1 MKKHCFLILGLFTL
15 IFMFA
20 GIGVFATEGEPT
32 LEICAKALE
41 LEATTGISF
50 AVPTEPAKGA
60 DVKLLVWNEPRT
72 DGYLYGTQ
80 NYILDPSDEDT
91 VDGVLCTVFT
101 YDGLAAKQMTDNIYV
116 RAYAVVGGNP
126 YYSNTEKY
134 SILQY
139 AYNKLGKTDE
149 ATDDEKLKSTLTAL
163 LEYGAKAQLLFDYN
177 TDRLANSSFYQLS
190 VVDGCIAS
198 DLSCNGLYLTGE
210 QVAFIANAENG
221 ESVPFSHWENSAGET
236 VGEEVCLS
244 VTVGNTNEVYTAIYE
259 TIETAPPTVQKVAI
273 EVINGNITSSSN
285 DQLYEIG
292 SEIEL
297 VANEN
302 DSACFAYWQ
311 TASGEILSEDS
322 TYTVTVGENAETYT
336 AVYAT
341 EYEYFGFEI
350 IGEDSC
356 SIYGKA
362 DIYPQNSIIIP
373 KYYDGKLVTEIAIDA
388 FKNNGSIQ
396 SVWLH
401 NSIKHISNSAFLGCS
416 KLTKIW
422 MSHSVET
429 IGDYAFKQCS
439 KLVRVLGF
447 EDCVSLTIIGKETFS
462 GCLVLENIILPN
474 SITTIKQQAFYNC
487 KALTIFTIPYYV
499 STIEEYAF
507 GGCTNLFEVLFLNQ
521 EGWLVYGDTP
531 LKNSDITNYNTAATL
546 LTTKYNDGEWTR
558 KK

>member
-244 VTVGNTNEVYTAIYE
+244 VTVGNTNEIYTAIYE
-259 TIETAPPTVQKVAI
+259 TIETAPPTVQKVTV
-273 EVINGNITSSSN
+273 EVVNGNIINPSD

-322 TYTVTVGENAETYT
+322 TYTVTVGENAEVYT

-341 EYEYFGFEI
+341 EYEYFIFEKNSTTSFMVYH
-350 IGEDSC
+350 DNTNLSN
-356 SIYGKA
+356 
-362 DIYPQNSIIIP
+362 YPDKIIIP
-373 KYYDGKLVTEIAIDA
+373 RTYEGKPVTAVANSGFINNTKIKSVILPSSITSLGQQAFYGCTSLIEVSLELSSMMTIISTKSFAECTALTSVKLPDAITTIATQAFYKCSQLENISIPQTVSSIGAQA
-388 FKNNGSIQ
+388 FK
-396 SVWLH
+396 L
-401 NSIKHISNSAFLGCS
+401 CS
-416 KLTKIW
+416 KLT
-422 MSHSVET
+422 SVKFET
-429 IGDYAFKQCS
+429 TSDWVCG
-439 KLVRVLGF
+439 
-447 EDCVSLTIIGKETFS
+447 T
-462 GCLVLENIILPN
+462 
-474 SITTIKQQAFYNC
+474 
-487 KALTIFTIPYYV
+487 
-499 STIEEYAF
+499 STITAEMLSVPE
-507 GGCTNLFEVLFLNQ
+507 
-521 EGWLVYGDTP
+521 
-531 LKNSDITNYNTAATL
+531 TAAEKLRTVCNEAWE
-546 LTTKYNDGEWTR
+546 KQ
-558 KK
+558 